1 MDNNHLNNNIANNHM
16 NNYFLQYLNS
26 VSESRR
32 VLNVMVDTL
41 NTQEHNIYTM
51 YNAVSRNAHQYRTSP
66 ISRWWRNQPNYPSR
80 INRFNYDALR
90 GLFNVNNLEP
100 VVVRPTR
107 EQILNSTSVI
117 SVRDIPLSNR
127 FYNVC
132 PISYETFTDDTVV
145 TRINNCGHYFD
156 TNSINEWFNRNVRC
170 PVCRYDIRN
179 DISRVN
185 NQDVSGNYTFAPS
198 TSTPSTRTPSTST
211 PTTSTPTTSTPSTRT
226 TTNPVPSIRHNIST
240 NHPHATSTSM
250 SNNGVSDINVID
262 TLFSNLQQ
270 YMSTNPSFLQVEY
283 SFVPLDSSNN
293 IADTES
299 EPE

>member
-1 MDNNHLNNNIANNHM
+1 MDNNHFNNNITDNHM
-16 NNYFLQYLNS
+16 DNYFAQYLNS

-32 VLNVMVDTL
+32 VLNLMVDTL
-41 NTQEHNIYTM
+41 NTQENNIYTM
-51 YNAVSRNAHQYRTSP
+51 YNSVTRNANRHRTSP
-66 ISRWWRNQPNYPSR
+66 VSRWWRNQPNFPSR
-80 INRFNYDALR
+80 INRFNHDALR
-90 GLFNVNNLEP
+90 SLFNLNNLEP
-100 VVVRPTR
+100 VIVRPTR

-117 SVRDIPLSNR
+117 SVRDIPISNR

-185 NQDVSGNYTFAPS
+185 NQDVSGNYTF
-198 TSTPSTRTPSTST
+198 T
-211 PTTSTPTTSTPSTRT
+211 PTTSTPTTSTPT
-226 TTNPVPSIRHNIST
+226 TNANPVPSIRHNIST
-240 NHPHATSTSM
+240 NHPHITSNSASDT
-250 SNNGVSDINVID
+250 GLADINVID
-262 TLFSNLQQ
+262 ALFSNLQQ

-293 IADTES
+293 ITDTE
-299 EPE
+299 PE